1 MVKNLIQLIKDLRN
15 FLQKHSSKYAD
26 QLPYLIIGFI
36 SVLIFVG
43 GISLFINLTDSVRD
57 NTVSEYDE
65 SISDA
70 IVAYRSPF
78 LTDYFTFV
86 TEVGDAIGYVVVFIL
101 CTLIFYLVFK
111 NWKYVVQIATV
122 MILALSSNLILKQ
135 IINRA
140 RPTAEHLVEVK
151 TLSYPS
157 GHAMMSMAFYG
168 FLIYLIHHFKFSKG
182 LTWLLT
188 ILMGVLILS
197 IGVSRIYL
205 GVHYPSDIAGGFI
218 AGLVWVVFCAMMFQ
232 LIRIF
237 KRDPAT

>member
-1 MVKNLIQLIKDLRN
+1 LVKNLIQLIKDLRN
-15 FLQKHSSKYAD
+15 YLQKHSSKHAD
-26 QLPYLIIGFI
+26 QLPYLIIAI
-36 SVLIFVG
+36 IAILIFVG
-43 GISLFINLTDSVRD
+43 GISLFLNLTDSVRD

-86 TEVGDAIGYVVVFIL
+86 TEVGDAIGYAVVFVL

-135 IINRA
+135 VISRA

-168 FLIYLIHHFKFSKG
+168 FLIYLIHQFRFSKG

-188 ILMGVLILS
+188 VLFAVLILS

-237 KRDPAT
+237 RRDPAT